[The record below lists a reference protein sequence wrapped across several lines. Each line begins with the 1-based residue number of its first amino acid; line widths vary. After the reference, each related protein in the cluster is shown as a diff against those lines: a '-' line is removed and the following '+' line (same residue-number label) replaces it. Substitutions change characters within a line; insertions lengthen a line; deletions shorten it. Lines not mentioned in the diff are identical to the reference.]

1 MPIGEDD
8 LASWAAAHAETML
21 APLGR
26 RWQHVQGVA
35 TRARDVAS
43 ALPELERLWLVAA
56 AYLHDIGYGPG
67 LELTGLHQ
75 LDGARHLRSIGAPER
90 LSRLVAHHSCARFE
104 AEERS
109 LWSTLSGEFA
119 AEESPVADAL
129 AFCDLVTDGAGEFVD
144 IDRRLAD
151 IRARYAPD
159 DLVVRALARSEACM
173 REAVRRT
180 EERLVA
186 AGVYPM

>member
-1 MPIGEDD
+1 MGEAD
-8 LASWAAAHAETML
+8 LAGWAAAYAEKVL
-21 APLGR
+21 AALGR

-35 TRARDVAS
+35 TRARQVACV
-43 ALPELERLWLVAA
+43 LPEAERPWLVAG
-56 AYLHDIGYGPG
+56 AYLHDIGYGPR

-75 LDGARHLRSIGAPER
+75 LDGARHLRSIGADER
-90 LSRLVAHHSCARFE
+90 LCRLVAHHSCARFE
-104 AEERS
+104 AEERG
-109 LWSTLSGEFA
+109 LWTTLVAEFV
-119 AEESPVADAL
+119 AEESSVADAL
-129 AFCDLVTDGAGEFVD
+129 AYCDLVTDGAGELVD

-180 EERLVA
+180 EERLAA